1 MWSLGNTST
10 LKVEREDQGPRQ
22 DLEWEQ
28 VERRG
33 KIGEPAETQDWLNF
47 SGVDGAGGGRGRNH
61 TI

>member
-28 VERRG
+28 VERRTWSAR
-33 KIGEPAETQDWLNF
+33 KE
-47 SGVDGAGGGRGRNH
+47 AGPR
-61 TI
+61 